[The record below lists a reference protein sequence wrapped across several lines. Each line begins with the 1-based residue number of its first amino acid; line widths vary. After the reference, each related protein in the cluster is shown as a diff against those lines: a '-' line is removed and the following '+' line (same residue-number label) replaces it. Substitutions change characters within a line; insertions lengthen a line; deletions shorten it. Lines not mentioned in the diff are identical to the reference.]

1 MARMR
6 NVAANALSVLIVLGL
21 VVLVAIGVA
30 KREFSEPGPLE
41 DEVIVQVPRGAD
53 IGDTARLLKLNGA
66 IDSEFLFRVGARYR
80 GEARAIRYG
89 EYRIPEG
96 ASMAE
101 ILAMMVRGETVR
113 HKVTVA
119 EGLTSWEVVELLRQ
133 NEILTGKIEEVP
145 PEGSLAPETYHVER
159 GDTRAEVIDWMQ
171 ETQRQILDEAWE
183 QRPEDFPLES
193 KEELLTL
200 ASIVEKETG
209 VPEERGQVAS
219 VFLNRLERGMR
230 LQSDPT
236 VVYGVTEGKGALGRG
251 LRRSELDAQT
261 PYNTYAIDGLP
272 PTPIAN
278 PGRDAIMAVVKPEE
292 TDFLY
297 FVADG
302 TGGHVFARTLNEHNR
317 NVAKWREIERQ
328 RQN

>member
-1 MARMR
+1 MGRMR
-6 NVAANALSVLIVLGL
+6 NVAANALSVLIVVGL
-21 VVLVAIGVA
+21 VVLVAIGLA
-30 KREFSEPGPLE
+30 KREFSAPGPLE
-41 DEVIVQVPRGAD
+41 DEVLLELPRGAD
-53 IGDTARLLKLNGA
+53 IRDAARLLQLKGA

-89 EYRIPEG
+89 EYRIPER
-96 ASMAE
+96 ASMEE

-113 HKVTVA
+113 RKVTVA

-133 NEILTGKIEEVP
+133 NEILTGEIEEIP
-145 PEGSLAPETYHVER
+145 PEGTLAPETYQVER
-159 GDTRAEVIDWMQ
+159 GHTRAEVIRWMQ
-171 ETQRQILDEAWE
+171 ETQRRILAEAWE
-183 QRPEDFPLES
+183 RRPEEFPLES
-193 KEELLTL
+193 PEELLIL

-209 VPEERGQVAS
+209 VPEERARVAS
-219 VFLNRLERGMR
+219 VFLNRLEQGMK

-251 LRRSELDAQT
+251 LRRSELDAET
-261 PYNTYAIDGLP
+261 PYNTYVIEGLP
-272 PTPIAN
+272 PEPIAN
-278 PGRDAIMAVVKPEE
+278 PGRDAIMAVVNPEE

-302 TGGHVFARTLNEHNR
+302 TGGHVFAETLAEHNR
-317 NVAKWREIERQ
+317 NVAEWRRIERQ